1 MKGGPIVK
9 PTVAKIDDDAVNWS
23 LSWHPEGRC
32 DSFTQEAIRAC
43 APPTSGVYGLFNFN
57 CQVFIGES
65 ANIQEALLRHE
76 RETDFQSQHL
86 RPTGFTFEPCTAEL
100 CKRKAAELIA
110 KFRPV
115 LQSEAAL
122 AASRSPSIGSRV
134 GEADQGFQ
142 KLKTDA
148 DHQEFPV
155 HDHEPPKI
163 RRRFDFKR
171 TLLTTLAA
179 TFLATVVVVF
189 YFGMPARIQGI
200 LSGVSEIFVPENPT
214 THPAPSTAAHID
226 LKPRNVS
233 SINSNSAA
241 AKLNTEITPAKS
253 NLNDSRA
260 NPNGTVLLAA
270 KAGSDAEGPEVEK
283 PSTPAKKSAQS
294 SVRSTPGKKWSVQ
307 ISAAPAKDI
316 ADTLVQRLKA
326 KGYDGYTVQAQVK
339 GQTFYRVRVGNFDAR
354 DQAESV
360 RETLARK
367 EGYRDAYL
375 TGD

>member
-1 MKGGPIVK
+1 MKGGPTVK
-9 PTVAKIDDDAVNWS
+9 QTAAIIDNDAVNWS

-32 DSFTQEAIRAC
+32 DTFTQEAIRAC
-43 APPTSGVYGLFNFN
+43 APPTAGVYGLFNFN

-65 ANIQEALLRHE
+65 ANIQDALLRHE

-86 RPTGFTFEPCTAEL
+86 QPTGFTFEPCAAEL
-100 CKRKAAELIA
+100 RKRKAAELIA

-122 AASRSPSIGSRV
+122 ADSQSPSIGPSV
-134 GEADQGFQ
+134 GEADQGYQ
-142 KLKTDA
+142 ELKKDA

-155 HDHEPPKI
+155 HDHEQRLKV

-171 TLLTTLAA
+171 TWVAALAMFLAA
-179 TFLATVVVVF
+179 AVVVF
-189 YFGMPARIQGI
+189 YFGMPAPIQGLI
-200 LSGVSEIFVPENPT
+200 SGANEKSVVENAI
-214 THPAPSTAAHID
+214 THPVSSGEAETD
-226 LKPRNVS
+226 LRPQNVS

-241 AKLNTEITPAKS
+241 AKLNPEITPAKS
-253 NLNDSRA
+253 NLKDSRA

-270 KAGSDAEGPEVEK
+270 KASSAADGPEVER
-283 PSTPAKKSAQS
+283 PSTPAKESAQS

-307 ISAAPAKDI
+307 ISAAPAKDL

-339 GQTFYRVRVGNFDAR
+339 GQTYYRVRVGNFDAR
-354 DQAESV
+354 DQAELV
-360 RETLARK
+360 REALARQ